1 MGTSHPCRT
10 ALLSLQAVCL
20 LALLSPVCAAS
31 AGSKTVKSDFP
42 SGDKTLPELESV
54 AGPIVKAVVDRLK
67 DANATDS
74 ADKKKTIAQIID
86 AALEQEFPE
95 EKEEAI
101 GKNYNETAK
110 NSDATVE
117 TVIKVSQKQQQ
128 EEEDEDDVDADSTA
142 ANSTDT
148 LLPSV
153 QQDKS
158 AGSKSNAKSKPS
170 SKTPA
175 PSGSKQQKAKGKKV
189 DSHAEKEVDRIID
202 SQDNE
207 YVLSKPKSSS
217 LGLTLD
223 PQLIR
228 DLTVLITSSTVAG
241 MALEAVKQ
249 PVINGYFIAGS
260 LVGPGGA
267 GLIKE
272 LVQVE
277 SLAQVG
283 VQLLLFTLGLE
294 FSLQKLR
301 AVRSVALIGGMVEIF
316 LFILVAG
323 LLANFIGASVHEGI
337 FVGALVSMSSTSI
350 VVKCLEDSRSSNMA
364 HGQITIGT
372 LILQDCLVG
381 LLFAFMPVLAHN
393 ANSKGGVD
401 NMMVLRLL
409 LKVTVT
415 LGGCLL
421 AAMALTRS
429 VLPRS
434 LRFLAS
440 HSSAELFQ
448 LTVLAFCLVSA
459 WISGYLGLSSE
470 LGAFVAGVM
479 LSSTDQQEHCLSQL
493 TSIRHFFMS
502 LFISTTGLVMSP
514 RFLLQHLPV
523 LAGGV
528 LVCIICKTCL
538 ISGVVYMF
546 RYPPQTAL
554 AVGLSM
560 AQIGEF
566 AFVLLSVASQLGL
579 MPYQVYMLLMGV
591 TALSLLITPFLMQA
605 SNKWLLLA
613 DPEAGTLTFKPPKL
627 RKSGASSSDDGVAN
641 VLPVDSKEV
650 HATARGG
657 NNLAQRNTAQ
667 QNGNAMSSASA
678 SQYPSE
684 THVQQRYTF
693 L

>member
-128 EEEDEDDVDADSTA
+128 KEEDEDDVDADSTA

-678 SQYPSE
+678 SQYPSG

>member
-667 QNGNAMSSASA
+667 QNGNATSSASA

>member
-1 MGTSHPCRT
+1 MGRSQPCRT
-10 ALLSLQAVCL
+10 ALLSLKAVCL
-20 LALLSPVCAAS
+20 LVLLSPAWAAS
-31 AGSKTVKSDFP
+31 AGSKTVKADFP
-42 SGDKTLPELESV
+42 SGDKTLPELQSV

-67 DANATDS
+67 DANTTDA

-128 EEEDEDDVDADSTA
+128 EEEDDDDVNAEGSA
-142 ANSTDT
+142 ANSTET
-148 LLPSV
+148 TTPSV

-158 AGSKSNAKSKPS
+158 AGSKSSAKSKSS

-393 ANSKGGVD
+393 ANSRGGVD

-434 LRFLAS
+434 LRFLAT

-528 LVCIICKTCL
+528 LVCIICKTCV

-657 NNLAQRNTAQ
+657 NNLAQRNTTQ

>member
-1 MGTSHPCRT
+1 MTCLCLT
-10 ALLSLQAVCL
+10 AF
-20 LALLSPVCAAS
+20 LAPVLAAS
-31 AGSKTVKSDFP
+31 PGKKSIKADI
-42 SGDKTLPELESV
+42 SSSSDRALPESV
-54 AGPIVKAVVDRLK
+54 AGPIVRAVVDRLK
-67 DANATDS
+67 DANATDT
-74 ADKKKTIAQIID
+74 ADKKKTIAQMID
-86 AALEQEFPE
+86 EALEQEFPE
-95 EKEEAI
+95 EKEEKI

-128 EEEDEDDVDADSTA
+128 EEDDDDNDVDAKDGA
-142 ANSTDT
+142 ANSTE
-148 LLPSV
+148 PSLTSLV
-153 QQDKS
+153 QEKISGGKS
-158 AGSKSNAKSKPS
+158 SNKSSN
-170 SKTPA
+170 KTAAPA
-175 PSGSKQQKAKGKKV
+175 GSKQQKAKGKKV

-323 LLANFIGASVHEGI
+323 LGANFIGASVHEGI

-401 NMMVLRLL
+401 NMVVLRLL

-415 LGGCLL
+415 LGGCLA

-434 LRFLAS
+434 LRFLAT

-479 LSSTDQQEHCLSQL
+479 LSSTDQQEHCLNQL

-528 LVCIICKTCL
+528 LVCIICKTTL

-613 DPEAGTLTFKPPKL
+613 DPEAGTLMFKPPKL
-627 RKSGASSSDDGVAN
+627 RKSGASSSDDGVPN

-657 NNLAQRNTAQ
+657 NQLAQRN
-667 QNGNAMSSASA
+667 NGLQSSSPASA

>member
-1 MGTSHPCRT
+1 MTRSTPRRKAWWAAATLC
-10 ALLSLQAVCL
+10 AVLLLDYIA
-20 LALLSPVCAAS
+20 AAS
-31 AGSKTVKSDFP
+31 AAKTSGRDTE
-42 SGDKTLPELESV
+42 SGDGAIPDAV
-54 AGPIVKAVVDRLK
+54 AGPIVRAVVDRLK
-67 DANATDS
+67 DANTTD
-74 ADKKKTIAQIID
+74 ALDKKKTIAQMID
-86 AALEQEFPE
+86 EALEQEFPE
-95 EKEEAI
+95 EKEEKI
-101 GKNYNETAK
+101 GKNFNETAK

-117 TVIKVSQKQQQ
+117 TVLKVSQKQQKD
-128 EEEDEDDVDADSTA
+128 EEEDDDTATQDAAT
-142 ANSTDT
+142 NSTLSPIPQTDT
-148 LLPSV
+148 V
-153 QQDKS
+153 GGNKA
-158 AGSKSNAKSKPS
+158 AGNSIV
-170 SKTPA
+170 KTPA
-175 PSGSKQQKAKGKKV
+175 PSGSKQQKAKTKKV

-228 DLTVLITSSTVAG
+228 DLTVLITSSTIAG

-294 FSLQKLR
+294 FSLQKLK
-301 AVRSVALIGGMVEIF
+301 AVRNVALIGGVLEIF

-350 VVKCLEDSRSSNMA
+350 VVKCLEDSRSTNMA

-381 LLFAFMPVLAHN
+381 LLFAFMPVLAHS
-393 ANSKGGVD
+393 SKKAAVD
-401 NMMVLRLL
+401 NMLILRLL
-409 LKVTVT
+409 LKVTLT
-415 LGGCLL
+415 LGGCLTV
-421 AAMALTRS
+421 AVALTRS

-434 LRFLAS
+434 LRFLATN
-440 HSSAELFQ
+440 SSAELFQ
-448 LTVLAFCLVSA
+448 LTVLAFCLVNA

-479 LSSTDQQEHCLSQL
+479 LSSTDQQEHCLNQL

-546 RYPPQTAL
+546 GFPPQTAL

-566 AFVLLSVASQLGL
+566 AFVLLSIASQLGL

-613 DPEAGTLTFKPPKL
+613 DPEAGTLMFKPPKL
-627 RKSGASSSDDGVAN
+627 RKSGASSSDDGLPV
-641 VLPVDSKEV
+641 VLPPDSKEV
-650 HATARGG
+650 HPSGRG
-657 NNLAQRNTAQ
+657 NTHLAQRNGAT
-667 QNGNAMSSASA
+667 QNSNTLSPSG

-684 THVQQRYTF
+684 TRVQQRYAF

>member
-1 MGTSHPCRT
+1 MGKSHPCRT
-10 ALLSLQAVCL
+10 ALLSLKAVCL
-20 LALLSPVCAAS
+20 LVLLSPACAAS
-31 AGSKTVKSDFP
+31 AGSKAVKLEFP

-67 DANATDS
+67 DANTTDS

-128 EEEDEDDVDADSTA
+128 EEEDEDDVGAEGSA
-142 ANSTDT
+142 ANSTEI
-148 LLPSV
+148 LLPSI

-158 AGSKSNAKSKPS
+158 AGSKSSAKSKS
-170 SKTPA
+170 SNKAPA

-241 MALEAVKQ
+241 MTLEAVKQ

-434 LRFLAS
+434 LRFLAT

-528 LVCIICKTCL
+528 VVCIICKTCL
-538 ISGVVYMF
+538 ISG
-546 RYPPQTAL
+546 
-554 AVGLSM
+554 
-560 AQIGEF
+560 
-566 AFVLLSVASQLGL
+566 
-579 MPYQVYMLLMGV
+579 
-591 TALSLLITPFLMQA
+591 
-605 SNKWLLLA
+605 WLCNAHCSPWLKL
-613 DPEAGTLTFKPPKL
+613 DQHNEAGCHVILT
-627 RKSGASSSDDGVAN
+627 
-641 VLPVDSKEV
+641 VL
-650 HATARGG
+650 
-657 NNLAQRNTAQ
+657 
-667 QNGNAMSSASA
+667 
-678 SQYPSE
+678 
-684 THVQQRYTF
+684 
-693 L
+693 

>member
-1 MGTSHPCRT
+1 MGKSHPCRT
-10 ALLSLQAVCL
+10 ALLSLKAVCL
-20 LALLSPVCAAS
+20 LVLLSPACAAS
-31 AGSKTVKSDFP
+31 AGSKAVKLEFP

-67 DANATDS
+67 DANTTDS

-128 EEEDEDDVDADSTA
+128 EEEDEDDVGAE
-142 ANSTDT
+142 
-148 LLPSV
+148 
-153 QQDKS
+153 
-158 AGSKSNAKSKPS
+158 
-170 SKTPA
+170 
-175 PSGSKQQKAKGKKV
+175 
-189 DSHAEKEVDRIID
+189 EKEVDRIID

-241 MALEAVKQ
+241 MTLEAVKQ

-434 LRFLAS
+434 LRFLAT

-528 LVCIICKTCL
+528 VVCIICKTCL

-657 NNLAQRNTAQ
+657 NHLAQRNTAQ
-667 QNGNAMSSASA
+667 QNGNAMSSSSA

-684 THVQQRYTF
+684 THVQQSREPEVKDHLADQSDCSIFGQPLHHKMLNCFRYFAILTSA
-693 L
+693 